1 MIVSYAEQSLC
12 MYSKLV
18 STLDALNWPAKKIQ
32 PDDLDFSTNEKA
44 RAFKAAFLD
53 ICKLEQV

>member
-1 MIVSYAEQSLC
+1 